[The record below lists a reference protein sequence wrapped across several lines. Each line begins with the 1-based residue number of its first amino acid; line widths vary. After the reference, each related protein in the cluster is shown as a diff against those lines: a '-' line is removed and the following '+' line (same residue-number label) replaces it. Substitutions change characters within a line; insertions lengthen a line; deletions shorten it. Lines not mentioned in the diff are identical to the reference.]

1 MTAQEFQSWK
11 AFYLVEP
18 FGNTREDHRFGVVA
32 ATIANVFKKK
42 STNRVKPADFFP
54 DYKPRRQDW
63 QEQLQV
69 VEMLNAAFGGRDLR
83 KKAG

>member
-1 MTAQEFQSWK
+1 MTSAEFQAWK

-18 FGNTREDHRFGVVA
+18 FGSTREDHRSGVIA
-32 ATIANVFKKK
+32 ATIVNTFSKK
-42 STNRVKPADFFP
+42 SAQRVKPADFFP
-54 DYKPRRQDW
+54 NYSPRRQSTD
-63 QEQLQV
+63 EQIKM